1 MFTGLI
7 EEIGIIKSQ
16 QALDDGLRI
25 HVSSQLVL
33 GDAKRGDSIAVD
45 GCCLTVE
52 DINDGALQFYAS
64 GETLRKTS
72 LGQRRAGQGVNLERC
87 ITMAT
92 RLGGHMVSGH
102 VDARGEFLFAT
113 PQGDSW
119 EVRIGAPPAILHQSI
134 AKGSIAVDGISLTI
148 VDLTERDF
156 SLWII
161 PETWQRTTL
170 SQRRPGDAVNLE
182 SDLVGKYVFRFMETQ
197 GKLFRA

>member
-1 MFTGLI
+1 DKWLWAARFLKTRTLASDSIDAG
-7 EEIGIIKSQ
+7 
-16 QALDDGLRI
+16 RI
-25 HVSSQLVL
+25 HLNEAR
-33 GDAKRGDSIAVD
+33 AKPSR
-45 GCCLTVE
+45 
-52 DINDGALQFYAS
+52 
-64 GETLRKTS
+64 
-72 LGQRRAGQGVNLERC
+72 
-87 ITMAT
+87 
-92 RLGGHMVSGH
+92 
-102 VDARGEFLFAT
+102 
-113 PQGDSW
+113 